1 MSTLALVPLRRHKVG
16 RFLHGLI
23 PMDHA
28 MMWEPERCDGS
39 ELPEVPTLPDGT
51 QYVAVATEDDDADAR
66 LSLRG
71 FVDTGVHLDDG
82 RHVLVRRQR
91 AA

>member
-1 MSTLALVPLRRHKVG
+1 MSTVSLIPLRRHKIG

-28 MMWEPERCDGS
+28 IMWEPEPCAGQD
-39 ELPEVPTLPDGT
+39 LPDLPALPMGT
-51 QYVAVATEDDDADAR
+51 RFIAVASADKIAGAR
-66 LSLRG
+66 LTRRG

-82 RHVLVRRQR
+82 RHVLVRRQY

>member
-1 MSTLALVPLRRHKVG
+1 MSSLALVPLRRHKVG

-28 MMWEPERCDGS
+28 MVWEPDRGAGRD
-39 ELPEVPTLPDGT
+39 LPDVPTLPYGT
-51 QYVAVATEDDDADAR
+51 QYVAVASDNKSADAR
-66 LSLRG
+66 LTRRG

-82 RHVLVRRQR
+82 RHVLVRRQQ